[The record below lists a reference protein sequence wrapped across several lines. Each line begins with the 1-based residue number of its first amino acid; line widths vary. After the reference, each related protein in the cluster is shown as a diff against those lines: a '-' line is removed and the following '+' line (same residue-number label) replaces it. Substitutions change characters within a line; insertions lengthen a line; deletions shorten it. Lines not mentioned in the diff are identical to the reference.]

1 MHRFFVAPELLTD
14 PGLGPDAGL
23 VSDPGLAPA
32 RGTLSGGQVTTTF
45 SSQEQAGN
53 VVAPLAGARPGG
65 AGSNLVPLPKE
76 IAHQVRDVLR
86 LNVGEHLILLDNSGD
101 EVVAAVAR
109 SSKAGVEVHL
119 LERRPGKREPG
130 VRIVLCQGLLKSA
143 RFEWVLEKG
152 TELGVSVFAPILCR
166 RSMAG
171 LEDAGPSKQQRWQRI
186 IQEAAEQSGR
196 SRLPEL
202 LPIRPLMHALNDVP
216 PGALAIM
223 PWEEEH
229 NRTLYGILNSAAS
242 ITRVGTLASPS
253 AEVLSREGTLASPS
267 AVESPTHP
275 SPTVVLFIGPE
286 GGLTAEE
293 VALAQRHG
301 VQVVSLGS
309 RILRAETAALAA
321 VASVMYEYESVF

>member
-1 MHRFFVAPELLTD
+1 MHRFFVAPELLI
-14 PGLGPDAGL
+14 
-23 VSDPGLAPA
+23 DPGLAPA
-32 RGTLSGGQVTTTF
+32 RGTLSGGQATTTF
-45 SSQEQAGN
+45 SSQEQRSDVEAHTGS
-53 VVAPLAGARPGG
+53 
-65 AGSNLVPLPKE
+65 AGSNLVALPKE
-76 IAHQVRDVLR
+76 IAHQVRDVLH
-86 LNVGEHLILLDNSGD
+86 LNVGERLILLDNSGD
-101 EVVAAVAR
+101 EVLAAVAR
-109 SSKAGVEVHL
+109 SSKVGVEVHL

-152 TELGVSVFAPILCR
+152 TELGISVFAPILCR

-202 LPIRPLMHALNDVP
+202 LPIRPLMHALKDIP

-229 NRTLYGILNSAAS
+229 NRTLYGVLNSAAS
-242 ITRVGTLASPS
+242 ITRVGAG
-253 AEVLSREGTLASPS
+253 EVLSGEGTLASPS

-275 SPTVVLFIGPE
+275 STTVVLFIGPE

-309 RILRAETAALAA
+309 RILRAETAALAV

>member
-14 PGLGPDAGL
+14 PGLGPDT
-23 VSDPGLAPA
+23 DLAPA

-65 AGSNLVPLPKE
+65 ARSNLVPLPKE

-202 LPIRPLMHALNDVP
+202 LPIRPLMHALNDIP

-223 PWEEEH
+223 PWEEEQV
-229 NRTLYGILNSAAS
+229 RSL
-242 ITRVGTLASPS
+242 
-253 AEVLSREGTLASPS
+253 REALTSFVRAQFIAPR
-267 AVESPTHP
+267 AREDIHP
-275 SPTVVLFIGPE
+275 SPTIVLFIGPE

-321 VASVMYEYESVF
+321 VASVMYEFESVF